1 MKLSFLAFFLC
12 ASLACAGQSRAATL
26 PDSCGADNVNFD
38 VKTEK
43 SQAGPAGPA
52 EGKAQIIFIE
62 NESQMIG
69 LGMYATVRFGMD
81 GAWVG
86 ANYGNSYFALT
97 VDPGVH
103 HLCASWQSSLRSVK
117 KNVDLT
123 SFTAEPGQVYYF
135 AAQVT
140 VASRDN
146 TIFGLSQL
154 NEDEGKYRVKE
165 SKLSTSKP
173 K

>member
-1 MKLSFLAFFLC
+1 MKTSLSALLFC
-12 ASLACAGQSRAATL
+12 ASLSCAGQVWATDL
-26 PDSCGADNVNFD
+26 PDSCGGDKVKFD
-38 VKTEK
+38 VETEE
-43 SQAGPAGPA
+43 SHSAPARPA
-52 EGKAQIIFIE
+52 EGKAQVVFIE
-62 NESQMIG
+62 NENQMIG
-69 LGMYATVRFGMD
+69 PFMHATVRFGMD
-81 GAWVG
+81 GAWAG
-86 ANYGNSYFALT
+86 ANYGNSYFALI

-103 HLCASWQSSLRSVK
+103 HLCASWQSDLGTFK
-117 KNVDLT
+117 KNVDVT

-140 VASRDN
+140 VASRDSV
-146 TIFGLSQL
+146 IFGFSQL